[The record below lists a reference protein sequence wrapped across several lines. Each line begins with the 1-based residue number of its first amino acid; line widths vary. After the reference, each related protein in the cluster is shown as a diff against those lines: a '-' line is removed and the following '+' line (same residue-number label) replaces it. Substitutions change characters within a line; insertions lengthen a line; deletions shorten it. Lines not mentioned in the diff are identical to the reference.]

1 MKKISIVIWFFR
13 LIQDKKM
20 KEIKIKDEYI
30 KLGQLLKLAGIVD
43 SGIEAKYEIINGN
56 VRLNGN
62 TEIQRGK
69 KVFPG
74 DFVEYKDN
82 TIKVIN

>member
-1 MKKISIVIWFFR
+1 
-13 LIQDKKM
+13 M

-62 TEIQRGK
+62 TEIKRGK

>member
-1 MKKISIVIWFFR
+1 
-13 LIQDKKM
+13 M
-20 KEIKIKDEYI
+20 KEFPRPSINKKKLTFPHGIQAINNIDEI
-30 KLGQLLKLAGIVD
+30 IH
-43 SGIEAKYEIINGN
+43 EIINGN

>member
-1 MKKISIVIWFFR
+1 MKKISIFIWFFR

>member
-1 MKKISIVIWFFR
+1 MKKISIFIWFFR
-13 LIQDKKM
+13 LIQDNKM
-20 KEIKIKDEYI
+20 KEIKMKDEYI